1 MSIIASEGEN
11 NCTSLETDHDK
22 EMATHEGKKAE
33 GGRERQQHDKSLK
46 QQRFP

>member
-33 GGRERQQHDKSLK
+33 GAERDSNMTNH
-46 QQRFP
+46 